1 MVYSIM
7 ETWIIFGSAC
17 RLKMVKSRKTSEV
30 RRMESIWLLVGI
42 TAIAGIGGT
51 GLGGALSCMFRKD
64 SDKTVSLLLSF
75 AAGIMTAVVC
85 FDLLMEALSTNG
97 TAANVWLVVCGV
109 IVGFAVIALLNAWI
123 DKETNHEVAHIDEN
137 HPRTSDSLE
146 ELTHANHLQEHREGR
161 QPRNGLFLAGL
172 VMAAA
177 IALHNVPEGMVIGA
191 SFARTVNQ
199 ILANRGGLTMA
210 LVIGLHNIPEG
221 MAVAV
226 PLISGGVSKW
236 QAVGV
241 TALSGAPTV
250 LGAILGFLIGTI
262 SPTALVISLS
272 FASGAMLYVVFGE
285 LLPESILMWKSK
297 LPAMLAILGLLTGLI
312 IIYL

>member
-1 MVYSIM
+1 M
-7 ETWIIFGSAC
+7 A
-17 RLKMVKSRKTSEV
+17 
-30 RRMESIWLLVGI
+30 SIWLLVAI
-42 TAIAGIGGT
+42 TAIAGVGGT
-51 GLGGALSCMFRKD
+51 GMGGVVACLFRKD

-75 AAGIMTAVVC
+75 AAGVMTAVVC
-85 FDLLMEALSTNG
+85 FDLLTEALHTDERR
-97 TAANVWLVVCGV
+97 ANVLLVVGGV
-109 IVGFAVIALLNAWI
+109 IVGFVVIALLNAWI
-123 DKETNHEVAHIDEN
+123 DKATNHEVAHIDEN
-137 HPRTSDSLE
+137 HPRTADSLE
-146 ELTHANHLQEHREGR
+146 ELTHANHLHEHMEGR
-161 QPRNGLFLAGL
+161 QPRSGLFLAGL

-191 SFARTVNQ
+191 SFATTVDQ
-199 ILANRGGLTMA
+199 ILANRGGMLMA

-226 PLISGGVSKW
+226 PLISGGMSK
-236 QAVGV
+236 ARSVGI
-241 TALSGAPTV
+241 TALSGAPTIV
-250 LGAILGFLIGTI
+250 GALMGFLIGAI

-297 LPAMLAILGLLTGLI
+297 LPAALAILGLLTGLI